1 MNFWFVSGSFSITPS
16 YALLVTPQ
24 FLLEMKGLME
34 MYNCG
39 KFHLYSISGCQVIK
53 FQMFSWRWRIHE
65 MTHFEG
71 VLDHNSPKY
80 GPILLKF
87 LPEVVLKEKKSL
99 VEESLKNLNFHQNGR
114 YPKFRRLVQLW
125 DQFTLWRWPK
135 SELISASTIKIQ
147 PSGYPNL
154 STSTP

>member
-1 MNFWFVSGSFSITPS
+1 
-16 YALLVTPQ
+16 
-24 FLLEMKGLME
+24 ME

-87 LPEVVLKEKKSL
+87 LPEVVLKDTNTVFK
-99 VEESLKNLNFHQNGR
+99 ESLENRNFYKNR
-114 YPKFRRLVQLW
+114 
-125 DQFTLWRWPK
+125 
-135 SELISASTIKIQ
+135 E
-147 PSGYPNL
+147 YPNFARFV
-154 STSTP
+154 

>member
-1 MNFWFVSGSFSITPS
+1 
-16 YALLVTPQ
+16 
-24 FLLEMKGLME
+24 
-34 MYNCG
+34 
-39 KFHLYSISGCQVIK
+39 
-53 FQMFSWRWRIHE
+53 

-114 YPKFRRLVQLW
+114 YPKFRRLVQL
-125 DQFTLWRWPK
+125 
-135 SELISASTIKIQ
+135 
-147 PSGYPNL
+147 
-154 STSTP
+154 